1 MESVLPLLG
10 ENEVVK
16 TILLTLKHPLWVTL
30 IKDSVS
36 TDMKSFS
43 YFLLILLLFGCANAE
58 STYDASS
65 NQQPVE
71 TESQIDSVLN
81 TLEKLTY
88 KDLTETYLKETG
100 STGSFT
106 KMIKKGTFYKVK
118 DDDIYK
124 YIVGTVRIKNFIAH
138 DDYYKANVSNSSE
151 SYEQVWLIDNK
162 LLHKVLQLKNELSKA
177 GHNPDGF
184 YLRCG
189 HRHPVLNEEISGAS
203 RSQHIAGK
211 ATDITI
217 RDINLDG
224 KEDQK
229 DKQIVLDILND
240 VVIKNEGGIGRY
252 PGTMSVHFDVRGKRA
267 RWDSY

>member
-1 MESVLPLLG
+1 
-10 ENEVVK
+10 
-16 TILLTLKHPLWVTL
+16 
-30 IKDSVS
+30 
-36 TDMKSFS
+36 MKSII
-43 YFLLILLLFGCANAE
+43 YFLPILFLFACTDAE
-58 STYDASS
+58 SSFDATT
-65 NQQPVE
+65 NQQPIN
-71 TESQIDSVLN
+71 TEAEIDSVLN

-88 KDLTETYLKETG
+88 KDLSEDYLEETG
-100 STGSFT
+100 NVGSFT
-106 KMIKKGTFYKVK
+106 KMIKKGTFYKVTE
-118 DDDIYK
+118 DDIFK
-124 YIVGTVRIKNFIAH
+124 FIVGTVRIKNFIAH
-138 DDYYKANVSNSSE
+138 DDYYKANAPNVNE
-151 SYEQVWLIDNK
+151 SYEQIWLIDNK
-162 LLHKVLQLKNELSKA
+162 LLHKVLQLKKELTKG
-177 GHNPDGF
+177 GHDPDGF
-184 YLRCG
+184 YLRTG

-224 KEDQK
+224 VEDQK